1 MALPIGKT
9 LGLGMGWTTE
19 VETNLKLVKFG
30 KDRVRCSVPYPASKV
45 PLKGAGCVLALGI
58 WGSTAA
64 LDRTAGSPQLSPS
77 LATCPPWGW
86 LLFVW
91 ATSYFAE
98 WDLYHFPSG
107 TSWNHGHSM

>member
-1 MALPIGKT
+1 
-9 LGLGMGWTTE
+9 MGWTTE
-19 VETNLKLVKFG
+19 VETNLKLVKLG
-30 KDRVRCSVPYPASKV
+30 KDRVRCSVPYPASEGGW
-45 PLKGAGCVLALGI
+45 LCFGFGG
-58 WGSTAA
+58 WGSRAA
-64 LDRTAGSPQLSPS
+64 LDRAAGSPQLSSS

-86 LLFVW
+86 LVFVW